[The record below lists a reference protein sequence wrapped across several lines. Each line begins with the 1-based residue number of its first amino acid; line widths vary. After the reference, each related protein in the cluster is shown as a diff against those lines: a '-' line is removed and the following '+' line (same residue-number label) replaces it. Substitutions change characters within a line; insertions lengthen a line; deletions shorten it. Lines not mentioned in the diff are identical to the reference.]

1 MMDVYSDT
9 RQMSLFA
16 EDMIQRKIGRQTFVA
31 GSAPEFSAMIK
42 NIIPTIVYGVIAWN
56 RRRQIENELFD
67 MSDHM
72 LSDIGVVRGEIRTV
86 ARKWAATETN
96 RDRAAYDAAKFSFG
110 LSNIFSGVGEGVV
123 DAYRAWSRRRQI
135 ENELY
140 ALSDHVL
147 ADINVRRNQI
157 PAIALQWVQA
167 EAQRDHA
174 ERAEVKHRKAAEV
187 MTFAPATKSADVP
200 VRAANDDAHHMA
212 A

>member
-16 EDMIQRKIGRQTFVA
+16 EDMVQRNIGRQTFVA
-31 GSAPEFSAMIK
+31 GSAPDFSVMVK
-42 NIIPTIVYGVIAWN
+42 NLIPSIVDGFVAWK
-56 RRRQIENELFD
+56 RRQQIESQLFE

-86 ARKWAATETN
+86 ARNWAIAETKRN
-96 RDRAAYDAAKFSFG
+96 RAEGKGVLSGFG
-110 LSNIFSGVGEGVV
+110 DGIV
-123 DAYRAWSRRRQI
+123 DTYRAWSRRRQI

-140 ALSDHVL
+140 GLSDHML

-157 PAIALQWVQA
+157 PIIARRWVAA
-167 EAQRDHA
+167 EARRDHV
-174 ERAEVKHRKAAEV
+174 ERAQVRKQKAAKVLSFDPVSVPAEV
-187 MTFAPATKSADVP
+187 PMQ
-200 VRAANDDAHHMA
+200 AANDDTRTIA